1 MPSAQHSLTV
11 RLSPT
16 TTDAALAA
24 SLTAASGL
32 WWPGGRHPRLWTES
46 VPAPASSGAA
56 DRRRAAEAR
65 RPVASGHR
73 LRAVLLR
80 YADERRGSADPGP
93 DLVLTAAGSAL
104 DARSLRIIARVLR
117 GDLAAEAVT
126 PLAGP
131 LAPAPHLDEETRR
144 LASALA
150 LTVGRYEGAS
160 AVRVAVPVPARDRPP
175 YTLGALDGYA
185 VFAADL
191 SPGRTVA
198 ELLATEP
205 AAPAPGEEPPSLE
218 LAAGNGPAVLP
229 TGTGS
234 LPVPAHHVERIR
246 RQLLHSP
253 PTTPLSRLNPLG
265 RAESAEH
272 VSLGACPVRPAAPG
286 RIDDAF
292 AAQVAARPDAPALTA
307 GATTLSYAELDR
319 RAEVLADGLYAHGV
333 RPGDLVG
340 LCLPRSTDLVA
351 AMLAVLKAGAVH
363 VPLDPEHP
371 ADRRE
376 RTARDAGVRLTIG
389 DPALLVGHPPRA
401 AAPRGRPGSPAYV
414 VHTSGSTGR
423 PKGVVVPHANVTA
436 LVDAVREDFGLSPDD
451 TWTCFH
457 SAAFDFSVWE
467 IWGALLTGGRLVVV
481 DHWTSRSPEDFHA
494 LLVRERVSV
503 LSQTPSAFTQL
514 AAADRAAGTHPVP
527 RLVVLGGEPLDTRPL
542 MDWFDRHPEDRCRL
556 VNMYG
561 ITETTVHVT
570 AATVTRREALAGS
583 RSVGRP
589 LPGWSVRVLDPHGR
603 PVPPG
608 APGEIVVGGAG
619 VALGYLHRP
628 SLTAERFVPDP
639 LDPTGRRLYRSG
651 DLGRLLPDGTLE
663 HLGRIDDQVKVRG
676 FRIEPGEIRHVLLE
690 DPAVSAAAVTV
701 SGGGVGDAAAVRIDA
716 YVVRAPGAGEDAGAV
731 RKRAARLLPPHM
743 VPATVTVLPAL
754 PLTANGK
761 LDPGRLPAPGTR
773 TAGPVTAP
781 AAAPA
786 SAPASR
792 TTSASVPAS
801 ASGTASASPSPTTS
815 ASVAATASPSPP
827 ASHDASGVG
836 SPAAALAAIWRDV
849 LGVEAI
855 GPDDDFWDLGGNSL
869 YAIRIGT
876 LARERGLPG
885 IPLRQL
891 YLTPTL
897 GALCEALALRT

>member
-1 MPSAQHSLTV
+1 MPPAHHSLTV
-11 RLSPT
+11 RLPPAT
-16 TTDAALAA
+16 TGTVLAAALT
-24 SLTAASGL
+24 TAADL
-32 WWPGGRHPRLWTES
+32 WWPGDRSRPRLWTES
-46 VPAPASSGAA
+46 VPAPAASDTAA
-56 DRRRAAEAR
+56 GRRAAEAS

-80 YADERRGSADPGP
+80 YADERREGAAGGP
-93 DLVLTAAGSAL
+93 DLVLTAAGAAL
-104 DARSLRIIARVLR
+104 DARSLRLVARVLR
-117 GDLAAEAVT
+117 GDLAPGAVT

-131 LAPAPHLDEETRR
+131 LPLDLRLDEETRR

-150 LTVGRYEGAS
+150 LTVGRYEGA
-160 AVRVAVPVPARDRPP
+160 ATVRVAVPVPARDRPP
-175 YTLGALDGYA
+175 YALGTLDGYA

-198 ELLATEP
+198 DLLATEP
-205 AAPAPGEEPPSLE
+205 LVPAEDERPPAAE
-218 LAAGNGPAVLP
+218 LAAAEPVASDGPAVLP
-229 TGTGS
+229 TSPGT
-234 LPVPAHHVERIR
+234 LPVPAHQVEYV
-246 RQLLHSP
+246 RQQLMASP
-253 PTTPLSRLNPLG
+253 PNTPLSRLDPLSD
-265 RAESAEH
+265 AESARQLA
-272 VSLGACPVRPAAPG
+272 LGSRPKDPAPH
-286 RIDDAF
+286 RIDDVF
-292 AAQVAARPDAPALTA
+292 AAQVAVRPGAPALTA
-307 GATTLSYAELDR
+307 GSTTLSYAELDA
-319 RAEVLADGLYAHGV
+319 RAEMLADGLYAHGV

-351 AMLAVLKAGAVH
+351 AMLAVLKADAVH

-371 ADRRE
+371 TDRRK
-376 RTARDAGVRLTIG
+376 RTARDAGVRLTVE
-389 DPALLVGHPPRA
+389 DPATLTGHPPRP
-401 AAPRGRPGSPAYV
+401 AAPRGKPGSPAYV
-414 VHTSGSTGR
+414 IHTSGSTGR
-423 PKGVVVPHANVTA
+423 PKGVLVPHANVTA
-436 LVDAVREDFGLSPDD
+436 LVDAVREDFGLSPED

-481 DHWTSRSPEDFHA
+481 DHWTTRSPEDFHA

-503 LSQTPSAFTQL
+503 LSQTPSSFTQL
-514 AAADRAAGTHPVP
+514 AAADRAAPDPAGI

-542 MDWFDRHPEDRCRL
+542 LDWFDRHPEDRCRL

-589 LPGWSVRVLDPHGR
+589 LPGWSVRVLDAHGR
-603 PVPPG
+603 PVPTG

-619 VALGYLHRP
+619 VALGYLNRP
-628 SLTAERFVPDP
+628 ALTAERFVPDP
-639 LDPTGRRLYRSG
+639 LDPAGRRLYRSG

-676 FRIEPGEIRHVLLE
+676 FRIEPGEVRHVLLE

-701 SGGGVGDAAAVRIDA
+701 TGGDGDDAAAVRIDA
-716 YVVRAPGAGEDAGAV
+716 YVVPAPGPGEDPGAV
-731 RKRAARLLPPHM
+731 RERAARLLPAHM
-743 VPATVTVLPAL
+743 VPATVTVLSAL

-761 LDPGRLPAPGTR
+761 LDPARLPAPGTR
-773 TAGPVTAP
+773 RKPVAPAPPP
-781 AAAPA
+781 AAAPGE
-786 SAPASR
+786 
-792 TTSASVPAS
+792 V
-801 ASGTASASPSPTTS
+801 
-815 ASVAATASPSPP
+815 
-827 ASHDASGVG
+827 
-836 SPAAALAAIWRDV
+836 SPAAVLAAVWRDV
-849 LGVEAI
+849 LGVEAV

-897 GALCEALALRT
+897 GALSEALARKT

>member
-1 MPSAQHSLTV
+1 M
-11 RLSPT
+11 
-16 TTDAALAA
+16 
-24 SLTAASGL
+24 
-32 WWPGGRHPRLWTES
+32 
-46 VPAPASSGAA
+46 
-56 DRRRAAEAR
+56 RRAAEAR
-65 RPVASGHR
+65 RPVAPGHR

-80 YADERRGSADPGP
+80 YADERREEVAAGP

-104 DARSLRIIARVLR
+104 DARSLRLVARVLR
-117 GDLAAEAVT
+117 GDLAPDAVT

-131 LAPAPHLDEETRR
+131 LPLDLRLDEETRR

-150 LTVGRYEGAS
+150 LTVGRYEGAA
-160 AVRVAVPVPARDRPP
+160 AVRVAVPVTARDRTP
-175 YTLGALDGYA
+175 YALGALDGYA

-205 AAPAPGEEPPSLE
+205 VAPAEGEEPPLSE
-218 LAAGNGPAVLP
+218 LVAGDGIGPATLP
-229 TGTGS
+229 TAPGS
-234 LPVPAHHVERIR
+234 LPVPAHQVQRV
-246 RQLLHSP
+246 RQQLMTSP
-253 PTTPLSRLNPLG
+253 PDTPLSLLNPLSE
-265 RAESAEH
+265 AESAEQRAF
-272 VSLGACPVRPAAPG
+272 GAPLDAPASPL

-307 GATTLSYAELDR
+307 GSTTLSYAELDR

-351 AMLAVLKAGAVH
+351 AMLAVLKADAVH

-376 RTARDAGVRLTIG
+376 RTARDAGVRLTVE
-389 DPALLVGHPPRA
+389 DPAALIGHQARPA
-401 AAPRGRPGSPAYV
+401 ASRGEPGSAAYV
-414 VHTSGSTGR
+414 IHTSGSTGR
-423 PKGVVVPHANVTA
+423 PKGVLVPHANVTA

-481 DHWTSRSPEDFHA
+481 DHWTTRSPEDFHA

-514 AAADRAAGTHPVP
+514 AAADRVAEEAVGA
-527 RLVVLGGEPLDTRPL
+527 RLVVLGGEPLDARPL
-542 MDWFDRHPEDRCRL
+542 LDWFDRHPEGRCRL

-589 LPGWSVRVLDPHGR
+589 LPGWSVRVLDAHGS

-619 VALGYLHRP
+619 VALGYLNRTA
-628 SLTAERFVPDP
+628 LTAERFVPDP
-639 LDPTGRRLYRSG
+639 LDPAGRRLYRSG
-651 DLGRLLPDGTLE
+651 DLGRLLPDGSLE

-701 SGGGVGDAAAVRIDA
+701 SGSNGDDAAAVRIDA
-716 YVVRAPGAGEDAGAV
+716 YVVPAPGSDEDPGPV
-731 RKRAARLLPPHM
+731 RERAARLLPAHM
-743 VPATVTVLPAL
+743 VPSTVTVLSAL

-761 LDPGRLPAPGTR
+761 LDPARLPAPGTR
-773 TAGPVTAP
+773 RDPVTAP
-781 AAAPA
+781 ASPHAA
-786 SAPASR
+786 
-792 TTSASVPAS
+792 
-801 ASGTASASPSPTTS
+801 
-815 ASVAATASPSPP
+815 
-827 ASHDASGVG
+827 
-836 SPAAALAAIWRDV
+836 SPAAALAAVWCDV

-897 GALCEALALRT
+897 GALSEALALEA

>member
-1 MPSAQHSLTV
+1 MPPAHHALIV
-11 RLSPT
+11 RLPP
-16 TTDAALAA
+16 DAAAAALADA
-24 SLTAASGL
+24 LRTAAEL
-32 WWPGGRHPRLWTES
+32 WWPGERRPRLWTET
-46 VPAPASSGAA
+46 VPAPAGSGTAA
-56 DRRRAAEAR
+56 RRRAAEAR
-65 RPVASGHR
+65 RPVAPGHR

-80 YADERRGSADPGP
+80 YAGEHPA
-93 DLVLTAAGSAL
+93 DLVLTADGAAL
-104 DARSLRIIARVLR
+104 DARSLRLIARVLL
-117 GDLAAEAVT
+117 GGLAPDAVT
-126 PLAGP
+126 PLDGP
-131 LAPAPHLDEETRR
+131 LPLDLRVDGETRR

-150 LTVGRYEGAS
+150 VVVGRYEGAAS
-160 AVRVAVPVPARDRPP
+160 VRVAVPVPARNRPP
-175 YTLGALDGYA
+175 YALGALDGYA
-185 VFAADL
+185 VFTADL

-198 ELLATEP
+198 DLLATEP
-205 AAPAPGEEPPSLE
+205 AAPAQGDDPPALM
-218 LAAGNGPAVLP
+218 LVAGDTDGGGDGDEDGPAMLP
-229 TGTGS
+229 TDPDA
-234 LPVPAHHVERIR
+234 LPVPVRQVAYVC
-246 RQLLHSP
+246 RQLASSAPNTPLAALD
-253 PTTPLSRLNPLG
+253 PLSRE
-265 RAESAEH
+265 ESAEQLPSCTPH
-272 VSLGACPVRPAAPG
+272 KAAAAPL
-286 RIDDAF
+286 RIDESF

-307 GATTLSYAELDR
+307 GSATVSYAELDV
-319 RAEVLADGLYAHGV
+319 RAEELADGLYAHGV

-340 LCLPRSTDLVA
+340 LCLPRGADLVA
-351 AMLAVLKAGAVH
+351 AMLAALKADAVY

-376 RTARDAGVRLTIG
+376 RTARDAKLRLTVD
-389 DPALLVGHPPRA
+389 DPAVLTGHPRRPA
-401 AAPRGRPGSPAYV
+401 ASRGPATGPAYV
-414 VHTSGSTGR
+414 IHTSGSTGR
-423 PKGVVVPHANVTA
+423 PKGVLVPHANVTA
-436 LVDAVREDFGLSPDD
+436 LVDAVRDDFALSPDD
-451 TWTCFH
+451 AWTCFH

-481 DHWTSRSPEDFHA
+481 DHWTSRQPEDFHA

-514 AAADRAAGTHPVP
+514 AAADRTGGGLPAL
-527 RLVVLGGEPLDTRPL
+527 RLVVLGGEPLDARPL
-542 MDWFDRHPEDRCRL
+542 LGWFDRHPEDRCRL

-608 APGEIVVGGAG
+608 APGEIHVGGAG

-628 SLTAERFVPDP
+628 APTAERFVPDVV
-639 LDPTGRRLYRSG
+639 DPAGRLYRSG

-701 SGGGVGDAAAVRIDA
+701 TGGAGGDAAAVRIDA
-716 YVVRAPGAGEDAGAV
+716 YVVPAPGAGEDPGSV
-731 RKRAARLLPPHM
+731 RDRAARLLPPHM

-761 LDPGRLPAPGTR
+761 LDPARLPAPGAR
-773 TAGPVTAP
+773 RSSAP
-781 AAAPA
+781 AAPAAPA
-786 SAPASR
+786 AETPEAPA
-792 TTSASVPAS
+792 AEAPGA
-801 ASGTASASPSPTTS
+801 
-815 ASVAATASPSPP
+815 
-827 ASHDASGVG
+827 
-836 SPAAALAAIWRDV
+836 PAAVLAGIWRDV
-849 LGVEAI
+849 FGVEEI

-885 IPLRQL
+885 VALRQL

-897 GALCEALALRT
+897 GALSEALARGV

>member
-1 MPSAQHSLTV
+1 MPPAQHSLTV
-11 RLSPT
+11 RLSSD
-16 TTDAALAA
+16 TTDIALAA
-24 SLTAASGL
+24 AFTAAVEL
-32 WWPGGRHPRLWTES
+32 WWPGDRRRPRLWTES
-46 VPAPASSGAA
+46 VPAPAASDTAA
-56 DRRRAAEAR
+56 RRRAAEAS

-80 YADERRGSADPGP
+80 YADERREGAAAGP
-93 DLVLTAAGSAL
+93 DLVLTADRSAL
-104 DARSLRIIARVLR
+104 DARSLRIVAQVLR
-117 GDLAAEAVT
+117 GDLAPEAVT

-131 LAPAPHLDEETRR
+131 LPLDLRLDEETRR

-150 LTVGRYEGAS
+150 LTAGRYEGAS

-175 YTLGALDGYA
+175 YALGALDGYA

-198 ELLATEP
+198 ELLATGP
-205 AAPAPGEEPPSLE
+205 VAPADGEEEPPSLE
-218 LAAGNGPAVLP
+218 LMASDGPAVLP
-229 TGTGS
+229 TGRDS
-234 LPVPAHHVERIR
+234 LPVSAHQVGRIR
-246 RQLLHSP
+246 QQLLTSAP
-253 PTTPLSRLNPLG
+253 NTPLFLLNPLSE
-265 RAESAEH
+265 AESA
-272 VSLGACPVRPAAPG
+272 VQLTLGASPG
-286 RIDDAF
+286 DAEALRIDEAF

-307 GATTLSYAELDR
+307 GSTTLSYAELNA
-319 RAEVLADGLYAHGV
+319 RAEALADGLYAHGV

-351 AMLAVLKAGAVH
+351 AMLAVLKADAVH

-376 RTARDAGVRLTIG
+376 RAARDAGVRLTVE
-389 DPALLVGHPPRA
+389 DPATLIGHPPRP
-401 AAPRGRPGSPAYV
+401 AAPGGEPGSPAYV
-414 VHTSGSTGR
+414 IHTSGSTGR
-423 PKGVVVPHANVTA
+423 PKGVVVPHGNVTA
-436 LVDAVREDFGLSPDD
+436 LVAAVREDFGLCPDD

-481 DHWTSRSPEDFHA
+481 DHWTTRSPEDFHA

-514 AAADRAAGTHPVP
+514 AAADRAAQEAVAA
-527 RLVVLGGEPLDTRPL
+527 RLVVLGGEPLDARPL
-542 MDWFDRHPEDRCRL
+542 LDWFDRHPEDRCRL

-570 AATVTRREALAGS
+570 AATLTRREALAGS

-589 LPGWSVRVLDPHGR
+589 LPGWSVRVLDAHGR

-619 VALGYLHRP
+619 VALGYLNRP
-628 SLTAERFVPDP
+628 ALTAGRFVPDP
-639 LDPTGRRLYRSG
+639 LDPAGRRLYRSG

-701 SGGGVGDAAAVRIDA
+701 TGGDAGDAAAVRIDA
-716 YVVRAPGAGEDAGAV
+716 YVVPAPGAGDDPGPV
-731 RKRAARLLPPHM
+731 RERAARLLPPHM

-761 LDPGRLPAPGTR
+761 LDPARLPAPGTSR
-773 TAGPVTAP
+773 DPVTAP
-781 AAAPA
+781 APAA
-786 SAPASR
+786 
-792 TTSASVPAS
+792 
-801 ASGTASASPSPTTS
+801 
-815 ASVAATASPSPP
+815 AAHEA
-827 ASHDASGVG
+827 G
-836 SPAAALAAIWRDV
+836 PAAALAAIWCDV

-885 IPLRQL
+885 VPLRQL

-897 GALCEALALRT
+897 GALSEALAGKKT

>member
-1 MPSAQHSLTV
+1 MPPAHHALIV
-11 RLSPT
+11 RLPPDAA
-16 TTDAALAA
+16 DAALAGA
-24 SLTAASGL
+24 LTTAAEL
-32 WWPGGRHPRLWTES
+32 WWPGERRPRLWTET
-46 VPAPASSGAA
+46 VPAPAGSGTAA
-56 DRRRAAEAR
+56 RRRAAEAR
-65 RPVASGHR
+65 RPVAPGHR

-80 YADERRGSADPGP
+80 YAGEHLA
-93 DLVLTAAGSAL
+93 DLVLTAGGAAL
-104 DARSLRIIARVLR
+104 DARSLRLVARVLR
-117 GDLAAEAVT
+117 GDLAPDAVT
-126 PLAGP
+126 PLDGP
-131 LAPAPHLDEETRR
+131 LPPDPRMDGETRR

-150 LTVGRYEGAS
+150 VTVGRYEGAAS
-160 AVRVAVPVPARDRPP
+160 VRVAVPVPARDRPP
-175 YTLGALDGYA
+175 YALGALDGYA
-185 VFAADL
+185 VFTADL

-198 ELLATEP
+198 DLLATEP
-205 AAPAPGEEPPSLE
+205 AAPAEGDDPPVLT
-218 LAAGNGPAVLP
+218 LVAGDAGGDGDGPAMLLP
-229 TGTGS
+229 TGPDA
-234 LPVPAHHVERIR
+234 LPVPAHQVRFVQE
-246 RQLLHSP
+246 QLAGSAP
-253 PTTPLSRLNPLG
+253 NTPLSQLDPLS
-265 RAESAEH
+265 REESAEQL
-272 VSLGACPVRPAAPG
+272 VFRTPRKAAAPL
-286 RIDDAF
+286 RIDEVF

-307 GATTLSYAELDR
+307 GSATLSYAELDD
-319 RAEVLADGLYAHGV
+319 RAEELADGLYARGV

-340 LCLPRSTDLVA
+340 LCLPRGADLVA
-351 AMLAVLKAGAVH
+351 AMLAALKADAVY

-376 RTARDAGVRLTIG
+376 RTARDAKVRLTVD
-389 DPALLVGHPPRA
+389 DPAALTGHPRRPA
-401 AAPRGRPGSPAYV
+401 ASRGPATGPAYV
-414 VHTSGSTGR
+414 IHTSGSTGR
-423 PKGVVVPHANVTA
+423 PKGVLVPHTNVTA
-436 LVDAVREDFGLSPDD
+436 LVDAVRDDFALSPDD
-451 TWTCFH
+451 AWTCFH

-481 DHWTSRSPEDFHA
+481 DHWTSRQPEDFHA

-514 AAADRAAGTHPVP
+514 AAADRTGGRLPAL
-527 RLVVLGGEPLDTRPL
+527 RLVVLGGEPLDARPL
-542 MDWFDRHPEDRCRL
+542 LGWFDRHPEDRCRL

-608 APGEIVVGGAG
+608 APGEIHVGGAG

-628 SLTAERFVPDP
+628 APTAERFVPDVV
-639 LDPTGRRLYRSG
+639 DPAGRLYRSG

-701 SGGGVGDAAAVRIDA
+701 TGGAGGDAAAVRIDA
-716 YVVRAPGAGEDAGAV
+716 YVVPAPGAGEDPGSV
-731 RKRAARLLPPHM
+731 RDRAARLLPPHM

-761 LDPGRLPAPGTR
+761 LDPARLPAPGTR
-773 TAGPVTAP
+773 RTPAPAVPAAP
-781 AAAPA
+781 AAPAADAPEAPA
-786 SAPASR
+786 A
-792 TTSASVPAS
+792 V
-801 ASGTASASPSPTTS
+801 
-815 ASVAATASPSPP
+815 
-827 ASHDASGVG
+827 
-836 SPAAALAAIWRDV
+836 LAGIWRDV
-849 LGVEAI
+849 FGVEEI

-885 IPLRQL
+885 VALRQL

-897 GALCEALALRT
+897 GALSEALARGV

>member
-1 MPSAQHSLTV
+1 MPPAHHALIV
-11 RLSPT
+11 RLPP
-16 TTDAALAA
+16 DAADAELAGA
-24 SLTAASGL
+24 LTTAAEL
-32 WWPGGRHPRLWTES
+32 WWPGERRPRLWTET
-46 VPAPASSGAA
+46 VPAPAGSGTAA
-56 DRRRAAEAR
+56 RRRASEAR
-65 RPVASGHR
+65 RPVAPGHR

-80 YADERRGSADPGP
+80 YTGEHLA
-93 DLVLTAAGSAL
+93 DLVLTAGGAAL
-104 DARSLRIIARVLR
+104 DARSLRLVARVLR
-117 GDLAAEAVT
+117 GDLAPDAVT
-126 PLAGP
+126 PLDGP
-131 LAPAPHLDEETRR
+131 LPPDPRMDGETRR

-150 LTVGRYEGAS
+150 VTVGRYEGAAS
-160 AVRVAVPVPARDRPP
+160 VRVAVPVPARDRPP
-175 YTLGALDGYA
+175 YALGALDGYA
-185 VFAADL
+185 VFTADL

-198 ELLATEP
+198 DLLATEP
-205 AAPAPGEEPPSLE
+205 AAPAEGDDPPVLT
-218 LAAGNGPAVLP
+218 LVAGNADGDGPAMLP
-229 TGTGS
+229 SGPDE
-234 LPVPAHHVERIR
+234 LPVPAHQVRFVQD
-246 RQLLHSP
+246 QLAGSAP
-253 PTTPLSRLNPLG
+253 NTPLSQLDPLS
-265 RAESAEH
+265 REESAEQLAFRTPH
-272 VSLGACPVRPAAPG
+272 KAATPL
-286 RIDDAF
+286 RIDEVF
-292 AAQVAARPDAPALTA
+292 AAQVAARPDARALTA
-307 GATTLSYAELDR
+307 GPATLSYAELDD
-319 RAEVLADGLYAHGV
+319 RAEELADGLYAHGV

-340 LCLPRSTDLVA
+340 LCLSRGADLVA
-351 AMLAVLKAGAVH
+351 AMLAALKADAVY

-376 RTARDAGVRLTIG
+376 RTARDAKVRLTVD
-389 DPALLVGHPPRA
+389 DPAALTGHPRRPA
-401 AAPRGRPGSPAYV
+401 ASRGPATGPAYV
-414 VHTSGSTGR
+414 IHTSGSTGR
-423 PKGVVVPHANVTA
+423 PKGVLVPHANVTA
-436 LVDAVREDFGLSPDD
+436 LVDAVRDDFALSPDD
-451 TWTCFH
+451 AWTCFH

-481 DHWTSRSPEDFHA
+481 DHRTSRQPEDFHA

-514 AAADRAAGTHPVP
+514 AAADRTGGGLPAL
-527 RLVVLGGEPLDTRPL
+527 RLVVLGGEPLDARPL
-542 MDWFDRHPEDRCRL
+542 LGWFDRHPEDRCRL

-608 APGEIVVGGAG
+608 APGEIHVGGAG

-628 SLTAERFVPDP
+628 APTAERFVPDVV
-639 LDPTGRRLYRSG
+639 DPAGRLYRSG

-701 SGGGVGDAAAVRIDA
+701 TGGAGGDAAAVRIDA
-716 YVVRAPGAGEDAGAV
+716 YVVPAPGAGDDPGSV
-731 RKRAARLLPPHM
+731 RDRAARLLPPHM

-761 LDPGRLPAPGTR
+761 LDPARLPAPETR
-773 TAGPVTAP
+773 RTPAPAVPAAP
-781 AAAPA
+781 AASAAPA
-786 SAPASR
+786 APA
-792 TTSASVPAS
+792 AEAPEA
-801 ASGTASASPSPTTS
+801 
-815 ASVAATASPSPP
+815 
-827 ASHDASGVG
+827 
-836 SPAAALAAIWRDV
+836 PAAVLAGVWRDV
-849 LGVEAI
+849 FGVEEI

-885 IPLRQL
+885 VALRQL

-897 GALCEALALRT
+897 GALSEALARGA

>member
-1 MPSAQHSLTV
+1 MPPAHHTLTV
-11 RLSPT
+11 RLPPDT
-16 TTDAALAA
+16 ADTALAA
-24 SLTAASGL
+24 ALTAAAEL
-32 WWPGGRHPRLWTES
+32 WWPGGRRPRLWTET
-46 VPAPASSGAA
+46 VPAPAKSGAA
-56 DRRRAAEAR
+56 ARRRAAEAR

-80 YADERRGSADPGP
+80 YADGAGADPGPGP
-93 DLVLTAAGSAL
+93 DLVLTADGSAL
-104 DARSLRIIARVLR
+104 DARSLRLVARVLR
-117 GDLAAEAVT
+117 GDLAPDAVT
-126 PLAGP
+126 PLHESLPLDLSVAG
-131 LAPAPHLDEETRR
+131 ETRR

-150 LTVGRYEGAS
+150 VTVGRYEGAAS
-160 AVRVAVPVPARDRPP
+160 VRVAVPAPARDRPP
-175 YTLGALDGYA
+175 YALGALDGYA
-185 VFAADL
+185 VFTADL

-198 ELLATEP
+198 DLLATEP
-205 AAPAPGEEPPSLE
+205 VVPAEGDEPPALCLVADE
-218 LAAGNGPAVLP
+218 EGGPATLP
-229 TGTGS
+229 AGPDG
-234 LPVPAHHVERIR
+234 LPVPRGHVERVHTA
-246 RQLLHSP
+246 LAACP
-253 PTTPLSRLNPLG
+253 PDTPLSALNPLSE
-265 RAESAEH
+265 AECARQLT
-272 VSLGACPVRPAAPG
+272 LGAPQKAPG
-286 RIDDAF
+286 PGPLRRVDEAF
-292 AAQVAARPDAPALTA
+292 AAQAAARPRSPALTM
-307 GATTLSYAELDR
+307 GSITLSYAELDG
-319 RAEVLADGLYAHGV
+319 RAEALADGLYAHGV

-340 LCLPRSTDLVA
+340 LCLPRGADLVA
-351 AMLAVLKAGAVH
+351 AMLAALKADAVY

-376 RTARDAGVRLTIG
+376 RTARDAGVRLTVR
-389 DPALLVGHPPRA
+389 DPAVLTGHPPRPA
-401 AAPRGRPGSPAYV
+401 TPRGPATGPAYV
-414 VHTSGSTGR
+414 IHTSGSTGR
-423 PKGVVVPHANVTA
+423 PKGVLVPHTGVTA
-436 LVDAVREDFGLSPDD
+436 LVGSVHDDFGLSPDD

-494 LLVRERVSV
+494 LLARERVSV

-514 AAADRAAGTHPVP
+514 VAADRTGGALPAL
-527 RLVVLGGEPLDTRPL
+527 RLVVLGGEPLDARPL
-542 MDWFDRHPEDRCRL
+542 LGWFDRHPEDRCRL

-608 APGEIVVGGAG
+608 APGEIHVGGAG

-628 SLTAERFVPDP
+628 ALTAERFVPDV
-639 LDPTGRRLYRSG
+639 LDPAGRLYRSG

-701 SGGGVGDAAAVRIDA
+701 TGGEGGDAAAVRIDA
-716 YVVRAPGAGEDAGAV
+716 YVVPAPGAGEEAGPV
-731 RKRAARLLPPHM
+731 RERAARLLPPHM

-754 PLTANGK
+754 PLTVNGK
-761 LDPGRLPAPGTR
+761 LDAARLPTPGARRAP
-773 TAGPVTAP
+773 APAP
-781 AAAPA
+781 AAPG
-786 SAPASR
+786 
-792 TTSASVPAS
+792 VPEA
-801 ASGTASASPSPTTS
+801 
-815 ASVAATASPSPP
+815 
-827 ASHDASGVG
+827 
-836 SPAAALAAIWRDV
+836 PAAALASIWQEV
-849 LGVEAI
+849 LGVASV

-885 IPLRQL
+885 ISLRQL

-897 GALCEALALRT
+897 GALSEALARQT

>member
-1 MPSAQHSLTV
+1 MPPAQHSLTV
-11 RLSPT
+11 RLPSD

-24 SLTAASGL
+24 ALTAAAGL
-32 WWPGGRHPRLWTES
+32 WWPGDHRRPRLWTES
-46 VPAPASSGAA
+46 VPAPAVSGTATG
-56 DRRRAAEAR
+56 RRAAEAR
-65 RPVASGHR
+65 RPVAPGHR

-80 YADERRGSADPGP
+80 YADERREEGDAGP

-104 DARSLRIIARVLR
+104 DARSLRLVARVLR
-117 GDLAAEAVT
+117 GDLAPDAVT

-131 LAPAPHLDEETRR
+131 LPLDLRLDEETRR

-150 LTVGRYEGAS
+150 LTVGRYEGAA

-175 YTLGALDGYA
+175 YALGALDGYA

-198 ELLATEP
+198 DLSATEP
-205 AAPAPGEEPPSLE
+205 VAPAEGEEPPLSALV
-218 LAAGNGPAVLP
+218 AGDGIGPATLP
-229 TGTGS
+229 AAPDS
-234 LPVPAHHVERIR
+234 LPVPAHQVQRVR
-246 RQLLHSP
+246 QQLLTCP
-253 PTTPLSRLNPLG
+253 PDTPLSLLNPLSE
-265 RAESAEH
+265 AESAEQRAF
-272 VSLGACPVRPAAPG
+272 GAPLVAPASPL

-292 AAQVAARPDAPALTA
+292 AAQVSARPDAPALTA
-307 GATTLSYAELDR
+307 GCTTLSYAELDR

-351 AMLAVLKAGAVH
+351 AMLAVLKADAVH

-371 ADRRE
+371 TDRRE
-376 RTARDAGVRLTIG
+376 RTARDAGVRLTVE
-389 DPALLVGHPPRA
+389 DPAALTGHPARPA
-401 AAPRGRPGSPAYV
+401 ASRGEPGSPAYV
-414 VHTSGSTGR
+414 IHTSGSTGR
-423 PKGVVVPHANVTA
+423 PKGVLVPHANVTA

-481 DHWTSRSPEDFHA
+481 DHWTTRSPEDFHA

-514 AAADRAAGTHPVP
+514 AAADRVAPEAVGA
-527 RLVVLGGEPLDTRPL
+527 RLVVLGGEPLDARPL
-542 MDWFDRHPEDRCRL
+542 LDWFDRHPEDRCRL

-589 LPGWSVRVLDPHGR
+589 LPGWSVRVLDAHGS

-619 VALGYLHRP
+619 VALGYLNRP
-628 SLTAERFVPDP
+628 ALTAERFVPDP
-639 LDPTGRRLYRSG
+639 LDPAGRRLYRSG

-690 DPAVSAAAVTV
+690 DAAVSAAAVTV
-701 SGGGVGDAAAVRIDA
+701 SGGDGDDAAAVRIDA
-716 YVVRAPGAGEDAGAV
+716 YVVPAPWSDEGPGPV
-731 RKRAARLLPPHM
+731 RERAARLLPAHM
-743 VPATVTVLPAL
+743 VPATVTVLSVL

-761 LDPGRLPAPGTR
+761 LDPARLPAPGTR
-773 TAGPVTAP
+773 RDPVTAP
-781 AAAPA
+781 ASPHAA
-786 SAPASR
+786 
-792 TTSASVPAS
+792 
-801 ASGTASASPSPTTS
+801 
-815 ASVAATASPSPP
+815 
-827 ASHDASGVG
+827 
-836 SPAAALAAIWRDV
+836 SPAAALAAVWCDV

-897 GALCEALALRT
+897 GALSEALALEA

>member
-1 MPSAQHSLTV
+1 MPPAQHSLTV
-11 RLSPT
+11 RLSPA
-16 TTDAALAA
+16 TTDTALAA
-24 SLTAASGL
+24 ALTAAAEL
-32 WWPGGRHPRLWTES
+32 WWPGDRRHPRLWTES
-46 VPAPASSGAA
+46 VPAPAASDTAA
-56 DRRRAAEAR
+56 RRRAAEAS

-80 YADERRGSADPGP
+80 YADERREGAAAGP
-93 DLVLTAAGSAL
+93 DLVLTADGSAL
-104 DARSLRIIARVLR
+104 DARSLRIVARVLR
-117 GDLAAEAVT
+117 GDLAPQAVT

-131 LAPAPHLDEETRR
+131 LPLDLRLDEETRR

-175 YTLGALDGYA
+175 YALGALDGYA

-198 ELLATEP
+198 ELPATEP
-205 AAPAPGEEPPSLE
+205 VAPTDGEELPPLE
-218 LAAGNGPAVLP
+218 LVAGDGPAVLP
-229 TGTGS
+229 TGPGP
-234 LPVPAHHVERIR
+234 LPVPAHQVEAIR
-246 RQLLHSP
+246 QQLLTATP
-253 PTTPLSRLNPLG
+253 NAPLSLLNPLSE
-265 RAESAEH
+265 AESAEQLT
-272 VSLGACPVRPAAPG
+272 LGASPKAPEAH
-286 RIDDAF
+286 RIDEAF
-292 AAQVAARPDAPALTA
+292 AAQVAARPEAPALTA
-307 GATTLSYAELDR
+307 GSTTLSYAELDA
-319 RAEVLADGLYAHGV
+319 RAEALADGLYAHGV

-351 AMLAVLKAGAVH
+351 AMLAVLKADAVH

-371 ADRRE
+371 ANRRE
-376 RTARDAGVRLTIG
+376 RTARDAGVRLIVE
-389 DPALLVGHPPRA
+389 DPAPLIGHPPRP
-401 AAPRGRPGSPAYV
+401 AAPGGEPGSPAYV
-414 VHTSGSTGR
+414 IHTSGSTGR
-423 PKGVVVPHANVTA
+423 PKGVVVPHGNVTA

-481 DHWTSRSPEDFHA
+481 DHWTTRSPEDFHA
-494 LLVRERVSV
+494 LLVREGVSV

-514 AAADRAAGTHPVP
+514 AAADRAAKETVDA
-527 RLVVLGGEPLDTRPL
+527 RLVVLGGEPLDARPL
-542 MDWFDRHPEDRCRL
+542 LDWFDRYPEDRCRL

-589 LPGWSVRVLDPHGR
+589 LPGWSVRVLDAHGR

-619 VALGYLHRP
+619 VALGYLNRP
-628 SLTAERFVPDP
+628 ALTAERFVPDP
-639 LDPTGRRLYRSG
+639 RDPAGRRLYRSG

-690 DPAVSAAAVTV
+690 DPSVSAAAVTV
-701 SGGGVGDAAAVRIDA
+701 TGGDAGDAAAVRIDA
-716 YVVRAPGAGEDAGAV
+716 YVVPAPGSGEGPGPV
-731 RKRAARLLPPHM
+731 RERAARLLPPHM

-761 LDPGRLPAPGTR
+761 LDPARLPAPGTR
-773 TAGPVTAP
+773 LDPVTAP
-781 AAAPA
+781 APAAAPHE
-786 SAPASR
+786 
-792 TTSASVPAS
+792 
-801 ASGTASASPSPTTS
+801 
-815 ASVAATASPSPP
+815 
-827 ASHDASGVG
+827 ASHEAG
-836 SPAAALAAIWRDV
+836 PAAALAAIWCDV

-885 IPLRQL
+885 VPLRQL

-897 GALCEALALRT
+897 GALSEALARKKT

>member
-1 MPSAQHSLTV
+1 MPPAHHALIV
-11 RLSPT
+11 RLPPDAA
-16 TTDAALAA
+16 DAALAGA
-24 SLTAASGL
+24 LTTAAEL
-32 WWPGGRHPRLWTES
+32 WWPGERRPRLWTET
-46 VPAPASSGAA
+46 VPAPAGSGTAA
-56 DRRRAAEAR
+56 RRRAAEAR
-65 RPVASGHR
+65 RPVAPGHR

-80 YADERRGSADPGP
+80 YAGEHPA
-93 DLVLTAAGSAL
+93 DLVLTAAGAAL
-104 DARSLRIIARVLR
+104 DARSLRLVARVLR
-117 GDLAAEAVT
+117 GDLAPDAVT
-126 PLAGP
+126 PLDVP
-131 LAPAPHLDEETRR
+131 LPLDLRMGGETRR

-150 LTVGRYEGAS
+150 VAVGRYEGAAS
-160 AVRVAVPVPARDRPP
+160 VRVAVPVPARDRPP
-175 YTLGALDGYA
+175 YALGALDGYA

-198 ELLATEP
+198 DLLATEP
-205 AAPAPGEEPPSLE
+205 AAPAEGDDPPVLM
-218 LAAGNGPAVLP
+218 LVAGDADGDGPAILP
-229 TGTGS
+229 TGPDAP
-234 LPVPAHHVERIR
+234 PVPNHQVRFLQA
-246 RQLLHSP
+246 QLASSAP
-253 PTTPLSRLNPLG
+253 NTPLSELDPLS
-265 RAESAEH
+265 REESAEQLALRTPH
-272 VSLGACPVRPAAPG
+272 KAATAPL
-286 RIDDAF
+286 RIDEVF
-292 AAQVAARPDAPALTA
+292 AAQVASRPDAPALTA
-307 GATTLSYAELDR
+307 GSATLSYAELDD
-319 RAEVLADGLYAHGV
+319 RAEELADGLYAHGV

-340 LCLPRSTDLVA
+340 LCLPRGADLVA
-351 AMLAVLKAGAVH
+351 AMLAVLKADAVY

-376 RTARDAGVRLTIG
+376 RTARDAKVRMTVD
-389 DPALLVGHPPRA
+389 DPAVLTGHPRRPA
-401 AAPRGRPGSPAYV
+401 ASRGPATGPAYV
-414 VHTSGSTGR
+414 IHTSGSTGR
-423 PKGVVVPHANVTA
+423 PKGVLVPHANVTA
-436 LVDAVREDFGLSPDD
+436 LVDAVRDDFALSPDD
-451 TWTCFH
+451 AWTCFH

-481 DHWTSRSPEDFHA
+481 DHWTSRQPEDFHA

-514 AAADRAAGTHPVP
+514 AAADRTGGGLPAL
-527 RLVVLGGEPLDTRPL
+527 RLVVLGGEPLDARPL
-542 MDWFDRHPEDRCRL
+542 LGWFDRHPEDRCRL

-608 APGEIVVGGAG
+608 APGEIHVGGAG

-628 SLTAERFVPDP
+628 APTAERFVPDVV
-639 LDPTGRRLYRSG
+639 DPAGRLYRSG

-701 SGGGVGDAAAVRIDA
+701 TGGAGGDAAAVRIDA
-716 YVVRAPGAGEDAGAV
+716 YVVPAPGAGEDPGPV
-731 RKRAARLLPPHM
+731 RDRAARLLPSHM

-761 LDPGRLPAPGTR
+761 LDPARLPAPGAR
-773 TAGPVTAP
+773 RPPAP
-781 AAAPA
+781 AAPAAPA
-786 SAPASR
+786 AEAPEAPA
-792 TTSASVPAS
+792 TV
-801 ASGTASASPSPTTS
+801 
-815 ASVAATASPSPP
+815 
-827 ASHDASGVG
+827 
-836 SPAAALAAIWRDV
+836 LAGIWRDV
-849 LGVEAI
+849 FGVEEI

-885 IPLRQL
+885 VPLRQL

-897 GALCEALALRT
+897 GALSEALTRGV

>member
-1 MPSAQHSLTV
+1 MPPAQHSLTV
-11 RLSPT
+11 RLPSA

-24 SLTAASGL
+24 ALTAAAGL
-32 WWPGGRHPRLWTES
+32 WWPGDHRRPRLWTES
-46 VPAPASSGAA
+46 VPAPAVSDTAA
-56 DRRRAAEAR
+56 GRRAAEAR
-65 RPVASGHR
+65 RPVAPGHR

-80 YADERRGSADPGP
+80 YADERREGAAEGP

-104 DARSLRIIARVLR
+104 DARSLRLVARVLR
-117 GDLAAEAVT
+117 GDLAPDAVT

-131 LAPAPHLDEETRR
+131 LPLDLRLDEETRR

-150 LTVGRYEGAS
+150 LTVGRYEGAA

-175 YTLGALDGYA
+175 YALGALDGYA

-198 ELLATEP
+198 DLLATEP
-205 AAPAPGEEPPSLE
+205 VAPAEGEEPPAPE
-218 LAAGNGPAVLP
+218 LVASDGIGPATLP
-229 TGTGS
+229 TAPGS
-234 LPVPAHHVERIR
+234 LPVPAHQVDHVRQ
-246 RQLLHSP
+246 QLLTSP
-253 PTTPLSRLNPLG
+253 PDTPLSRVNPLSQ
-265 RAESAEH
+265 AESAEQLALG
-272 VSLGACPVRPAAPG
+272 VGPSLPASPL

-307 GATTLSYAELDR
+307 GSTTLSYAELDR

-351 AMLAVLKAGAVH
+351 AVLAVLKADAVH

-376 RTARDAGVRLTIG
+376 RTARDAGVRLTVE
-389 DPALLVGHPPRA
+389 DPAALTGHPPRP
-401 AAPRGRPGSPAYV
+401 AAPRGEPGSPAYV
-414 VHTSGSTGR
+414 IHTSGSTGR

-451 TWTCFH
+451 AWTCFH

-481 DHWTSRSPEDFHA
+481 DHWTTRSPEDFHA

-514 AAADRAAGTHPVP
+514 AGADRVAQDAVDV
-527 RLVVLGGEPLDTRPL
+527 RLVVLGGEPLDARPL
-542 MDWFDRHPEDRCRL
+542 LDWFDRHPEDRCRL

-589 LPGWSVRVLDPHGR
+589 LPGWSVRVLDAHGS

-619 VALGYLHRP
+619 VALGYLNRP
-628 SLTAERFVPDP
+628 ALTAERFVPDP
-639 LDPTGRRLYRSG
+639 LDPAGRRLYRSG

-701 SGGGVGDAAAVRIDA
+701 SGGDGDDAAAVRIDA
-716 YVVRAPGAGEDAGAV
+716 YVVPAPGADEDPGPV
-731 RKRAARLLPPHM
+731 RERAARLLPAHM

-761 LDPGRLPAPGTR
+761 LDPARLPAPGTR
-773 TAGPVTAP
+773 RDP

-786 SAPASR
+786 PAAAAHEAPREA
-792 TTSASVPAS
+792 
-801 ASGTASASPSPTTS
+801 
-815 ASVAATASPSPP
+815 
-827 ASHDASGVG
+827 
-836 SPAAALAAIWRDV
+836 SPAAALAAVWRDV

-897 GALCEALALRT
+897 GALSEALALEP

>member
-1 MPSAQHSLTV
+1 MPPAQHSLTV
-11 RLSPT
+11 RLPSA

-24 SLTAASGL
+24 ALTAAAGL
-32 WWPGGRHPRLWTES
+32 WWPGDHRRPRLWTES
-46 VPAPASSGAA
+46 VPAPAVSDTAA
-56 DRRRAAEAR
+56 RRRAAEAR
-65 RPVASGHR
+65 RPVAPGHR

-80 YADERRGSADPGP
+80 YADDRREEVAAGP

-104 DARSLRIIARVLR
+104 DARSLRLVARVLR
-117 GDLAAEAVT
+117 GDLAPEAVT
-126 PLAGP
+126 PFAGP
-131 LAPAPHLDEETRR
+131 LPLDLRLDEETRR

-175 YTLGALDGYA
+175 YALGALDGYA

-198 ELLATEP
+198 DLPATEP
-205 AAPAPGEEPPSLE
+205 VAPVEGEEPPLLE
-218 LAAGNGPAVLP
+218 LVAGDGIGPATLP
-229 TGTGS
+229 AAPGS
-234 LPVPAHHVERIR
+234 LPVPAYQVQRVR
-246 RQLLHSP
+246 QQLLTSP
-253 PTTPLSRLNPLG
+253 PDTPLSRLNPLSE
-265 RAESAEH
+265 AESAEQRAF
-272 VSLGACPVRPAAPG
+272 GAPLDLPVPPL

-292 AAQVAARPDAPALTA
+292 AAQVAARPDAPALTT
-307 GATTLSYAELDR
+307 GSTTLSYAELDH

-351 AMLAVLKAGAVH
+351 AMLAVLKADAVH

-376 RTARDAGVRLTIG
+376 RTARDAGVRLTVE
-389 DPALLVGHPPRA
+389 DPAALTGHPPRP
-401 AAPRGRPGSPAYV
+401 AAPRGEAGSPAYV
-414 VHTSGSTGR
+414 IHTSGSTGR
-423 PKGVVVPHANVTA
+423 PKGVLVPHANVTA

-481 DHWTSRSPEDFHA
+481 DHWTTRSPEDFHA

-514 AAADRAAGTHPVP
+514 AAADRAAQEAVGA
-527 RLVVLGGEPLDTRPL
+527 RLVVLGGEPLDARPL
-542 MDWFDRHPEDRCRL
+542 LDWFDRHPEDRCRL

-589 LPGWSVRVLDPHGR
+589 LPGWSVRVLDAHGS

-619 VALGYLHRP
+619 VALGYLDRP
-628 SLTAERFVPDP
+628 ALTAERFVPDP
-639 LDPTGRRLYRSG
+639 LDPAGRRLYRSG

-701 SGGGVGDAAAVRIDA
+701 TGGDGDDAAAVRIDA
-716 YVVRAPGAGEDAGAV
+716 YVVPAPGSDEDPGPV
-731 RKRAARLLPPHM
+731 RERAARLLPAHM

-761 LDPGRLPAPGTR
+761 LDPARLPVPGAR
-773 TAGPVTAP
+773 RDPVTAP
-781 AAAPA
+781 ASPHAA
-786 SAPASR
+786 
-792 TTSASVPAS
+792 
-801 ASGTASASPSPTTS
+801 
-815 ASVAATASPSPP
+815 
-827 ASHDASGVG
+827 
-836 SPAAALAAIWRDV
+836 SPAAALAAVWCDV

-897 GALCEALALRT
+897 GALSEALALDA

>member
-1 MPSAQHSLTV
+1 MPPAQHSLTV
-11 RLSPT
+11 RLSPA
-16 TTDAALAA
+16 TTDTALAA
-24 SLTAASGL
+24 ALTAAAEL
-32 WWPGGRHPRLWTES
+32 WWPGDRRHPRLWTES
-46 VPAPASSGAA
+46 VPAPAASDTAA
-56 DRRRAAEAR
+56 RRRAAEAS

-80 YADERRGSADPGP
+80 YADGAREGAAAGP
-93 DLVLTAAGSAL
+93 DLVLTADGSAL
-104 DARSLRIIARVLR
+104 DARSLRVVARVLR
-117 GDLAAEAVT
+117 GDLAPQAVT
-126 PLAGP
+126 SLAGP
-131 LAPAPHLDEETRR
+131 LPLDLRLDEETRR
-144 LASALA
+144 LAAALA

-175 YTLGALDGYA
+175 YALGALDGYA

-205 AAPAPGEEPPSLE
+205 VAPADGEELPPLE
-218 LAAGNGPAVLP
+218 LVAGDGPAVLP
-229 TGTGS
+229 TGPGS
-234 LPVPAHHVERIR
+234 LPVPAHQVEGIR
-246 RQLLHSP
+246 LQLLA
-253 PTTPLSRLNPLG
+253 TTPNAPLALLNPLSE
-265 RAESAEH
+265 AESAEQLT
-272 VSLGACPVRPAAPG
+272 LGAGPKDPEAL
-286 RIDDAF
+286 RIDEAF

-307 GATTLSYAELDR
+307 GSTTLSYAELDA
-319 RAEVLADGLYAHGV
+319 RAEALADGLYAHGV

-351 AMLAVLKAGAVH
+351 AMLAVPKVDAVH

-376 RTARDAGVRLTIG
+376 RTARDAGVRLTVE
-389 DPALLVGHPPRA
+389 DPAILTGHPTRP
-401 AAPRGRPGSPAYV
+401 AAPCGEPGSPAYV
-414 VHTSGSTGR
+414 IHTSGSTGR
-423 PKGVVVPHANVTA
+423 PKGVVVPHGNVTA
-436 LVDAVREDFGLSPDD
+436 LVDAVREDFALSPDD

-481 DHWTSRSPEDFHA
+481 DHWTTRSPEDFHA

-514 AAADRAAGTHPVP
+514 AAADRVAQEAVAA
-527 RLVVLGGEPLDTRPL
+527 RLVVLGGEPLDARPL
-542 MDWFDRHPEDRCRL
+542 LDWFDRHPEDRCRL

-570 AATVTRREALAGS
+570 AATVTRRDALAGS

-589 LPGWSVRVLDPHGR
+589 LPGWSVRVLDAHGR

-619 VALGYLHRP
+619 VALGYLNRP
-628 SLTAERFVPDP
+628 ALTAERFVPDP
-639 LDPTGRRLYRSG
+639 RDPAGRRLYRSG

-701 SGGGVGDAAAVRIDA
+701 TGGDAGDAAAVRIDA
-716 YVVRAPGAGEDAGAV
+716 YVVPAPGAGEDPGPV
-731 RKRAARLLPPHM
+731 RERAARLLPPHM

-761 LDPGRLPAPGTR
+761 LDPARLPAPGTSGDSV
-773 TAGPVTAP
+773 TAPAP
-781 AAAPA
+781 AAAP
-786 SAPASR
+786 
-792 TTSASVPAS
+792 
-801 ASGTASASPSPTTS
+801 GE
-815 ASVAATASPSPP
+815 
-827 ASHDASGVG
+827 ASHEAG
-836 SPAAALAAIWRDV
+836 PAAALAAIWCDV

-885 IPLRQL
+885 VPLRQL

-897 GALCEALALRT
+897 GALSEALARKKT

>member
-1 MPSAQHSLTV
+1 MPPAQHSLTV
-11 RLSPT
+11 RLSPA
-16 TTDAALAA
+16 TTDTALAA
-24 SLTAASGL
+24 ALTATAEL
-32 WWPGGRHPRLWTES
+32 WWPGDRRHPRLWTES
-46 VPAPASSGAA
+46 VPAPAASDTAA
-56 DRRRAAEAR
+56 RRRAAEAS

-80 YADERRGSADPGP
+80 YADERREGATAGP
-93 DLVLTAAGSAL
+93 DLVLTADGSAL
-104 DARSLRIIARVLR
+104 DARSLRVVARVLR
-117 GDLAAEAVT
+117 GDLAPEAVT

-131 LAPAPHLDEETRR
+131 LPLDLRLDEETRR

-160 AVRVAVPVPARDRPP
+160 AVRVAVPVPARGRPP
-175 YTLGALDGYA
+175 YALGALDGYA

-205 AAPAPGEEPPSLE
+205 VAPADGEELPPLE
-218 LAAGNGPAVLP
+218 LVAGDGPAVLP
-229 TGTGS
+229 TGPGS
-234 LPVPAHHVERIR
+234 LPVPAHQVEGIR
-246 RQLLHSP
+246 EQLLT
-253 PTTPLSRLNPLG
+253 TTPNAPLALLNPLSE
-265 RAESAEH
+265 AESTERLT
-272 VSLGACPVRPAAPG
+272 LGSSPKAPEAP
-286 RIDDAF
+286 RIDEAF
-292 AAQVAARPDAPALTA
+292 AAQVAARPEAPALTA
-307 GATTLSYAELDR
+307 GSTTLSYAELDA
-319 RAEVLADGLYAHGV
+319 RAEALADGLYAHGV

-351 AMLAVLKAGAVH
+351 AMLAVLKADAVH

-376 RTARDAGVRLTIG
+376 RTARDAGVRLIVE
-389 DPALLVGHPPRA
+389 DPAPLIGHPPRP
-401 AAPRGRPGSPAYV
+401 AAPGGEPGSPAYV
-414 VHTSGSTGR
+414 IHTSGSTGR
-423 PKGVVVPHANVTA
+423 PKGVVVPHGNVTA
-436 LVDAVREDFGLSPDD
+436 LVGAVREDFGLSPDD

-481 DHWTSRSPEDFHA
+481 DHWTTRSPEDFHA
-494 LLVRERVSV
+494 LLVREGVSV

-514 AAADRAAGTHPVP
+514 AAADRAAKETVDA
-527 RLVVLGGEPLDTRPL
+527 RLVVLGGEPLDARPL
-542 MDWFDRHPEDRCRL
+542 LDWFDRHPEDRCRL

-589 LPGWSVRVLDPHGR
+589 LPGWSVRVLDAHGR

-619 VALGYLHRP
+619 VALGYLNRP
-628 SLTAERFVPDP
+628 ALTAERFVPDP
-639 LDPTGRRLYRSG
+639 LDPAGRRLYRSG

-663 HLGRIDDQVKVRG
+663 HLGRIDDQVQVRG

-690 DPAVSAAAVTV
+690 DPAVSSAAVTV
-701 SGGGVGDAAAVRIDA
+701 TGGDAGDAAAVRIDA
-716 YVVRAPGAGEDAGAV
+716 YVVPAPGAGEGPGPV
-731 RKRAARLLPPHM
+731 RERAARLLPPHM

-761 LDPGRLPAPGTR
+761 LDPARLPAPGTR
-773 TAGPVTAP
+773 RDPVTTAAP
-781 AAAPA
+781 AAAPHE
-786 SAPASR
+786 
-792 TTSASVPAS
+792 
-801 ASGTASASPSPTTS
+801 
-815 ASVAATASPSPP
+815 
-827 ASHDASGVG
+827 ASHEAG
-836 SPAAALAAIWRDV
+836 PAAALAAIWCDV

-885 IPLRQL
+885 VPLRQL

-897 GALCEALALRT
+897 GALSEALARKKT

>member
-1 MPSAQHSLTV
+1 MPPAQHSLTV
-11 RLSPT
+11 RLSSD
-16 TTDAALAA
+16 TTDTALAA
-24 SLTAASGL
+24 ALTAAAEL
-32 WWPGGRHPRLWTES
+32 WWPGDRRRPRLWTES
-46 VPAPASSGAA
+46 VPAPAASDTAA
-56 DRRRAAEAR
+56 RRRAAEAS

-73 LRAVLLR
+73 LRAVMLR
-80 YADERRGSADPGP
+80 YADERREGAAAGP
-93 DLVLTAAGSAL
+93 DLVLTADRSAL
-104 DARSLRIIARVLR
+104 DARSLRIVAQVLR
-117 GDLAAEAVT
+117 GDLAPEAVT

-131 LAPAPHLDEETRR
+131 LPLDLRLDEETRR

-175 YTLGALDGYA
+175 YALGALDGYA
-185 VFAADL
+185 VFTADL
-191 SPGRTVA
+191 SPCRTVA

-205 AAPAPGEEPPSLE
+205 VAPADGEEEPPSLE
-218 LAAGNGPAVLP
+218 LMASDGPAVLP
-229 TGTGS
+229 TGPDY
-234 LPVPAHHVERIR
+234 LPVPAHQVGRIR
-246 RQLLHSP
+246 QQLLTSAP
-253 PTTPLSRLNPLG
+253 NTPLSLLNPLSE
-265 RAESAEH
+265 AESA
-272 VSLGACPVRPAAPG
+272 VQLTLGASPGDAEAP
-286 RIDDAF
+286 RIDEAF

-307 GATTLSYAELDR
+307 GSTTLSYAELNA
-319 RAEVLADGLYAHGV
+319 RAEALADGLYAHGV

-351 AMLAVLKAGAVH
+351 AMLAVLKADAVH

-376 RTARDAGVRLTIG
+376 RAARDAGVLLTVE
-389 DPALLVGHPPRA
+389 DPATLIGHPPRP
-401 AAPRGRPGSPAYV
+401 AAPGGEPGSPAYV
-414 VHTSGSTGR
+414 IHTSGSTGR
-423 PKGVVVPHANVTA
+423 PKGVVVPHGNVTA
-436 LVDAVREDFGLSPDD
+436 LVAAVREDFGLCPDD

-481 DHWTSRSPEDFHA
+481 DHWTTRSPEDFHA

-514 AAADRAAGTHPVP
+514 AAADRAAQEAVAA
-527 RLVVLGGEPLDTRPL
+527 RLVVLGGEPLDARPL
-542 MDWFDRHPEDRCRL
+542 LDWFDRHPEDRCRL

-570 AATVTRREALAGS
+570 AATLTRREALAGS

-589 LPGWSVRVLDPHGR
+589 LPGWSVRVLDAHGR

-619 VALGYLHRP
+619 VALGYLNRP
-628 SLTAERFVPDP
+628 ALTAGRFVPDP
-639 LDPTGRRLYRSG
+639 LDPAGRRLYRSG

-701 SGGGVGDAAAVRIDA
+701 TGGDAGDAAAVRIDA
-716 YVVRAPGAGEDAGAV
+716 YVVPAPGAGDDPGPV
-731 RKRAARLLPPHM
+731 RERAARLLPPHM

-761 LDPGRLPAPGTR
+761 LDPARLPAPGTSR
-773 TAGPVTAP
+773 DPVTAP
-781 AAAPA
+781 APAA
-786 SAPASR
+786 
-792 TTSASVPAS
+792 
-801 ASGTASASPSPTTS
+801 
-815 ASVAATASPSPP
+815 AAHEA
-827 ASHDASGVG
+827 G
-836 SPAAALAAIWRDV
+836 PAAALAAIWCDV

-885 IPLRQL
+885 VPLRQL

-897 GALCEALALRT
+897 GALSEALAGKKT

>member
-1 MPSAQHSLTV
+1 MPPAQHSLTV
-11 RLSPT
+11 RLPSA

-24 SLTAASGL
+24 ALTAAAGL
-32 WWPGGRHPRLWTES
+32 WWPGDHRRPRLWTES
-46 VPAPASSGAA
+46 VPAPAVSDTAA
-56 DRRRAAEAR
+56 GRRAAEAR
-65 RPVASGHR
+65 RPVAPGHR

-80 YADERRGSADPGP
+80 YADERREGAAEGP

-104 DARSLRIIARVLR
+104 DARSLRLVARVLR
-117 GDLAAEAVT
+117 GDLAPDAVT

-131 LAPAPHLDEETRR
+131 LPLDLRLDEETRR

-150 LTVGRYEGAS
+150 LTVGRYEGAA

-175 YTLGALDGYA
+175 YALGALDGYA
-185 VFAADL
+185 VFAVDL

-198 ELLATEP
+198 DLLATEP
-205 AAPAPGEEPPSLE
+205 VAPAEGEEPPAPE
-218 LAAGNGPAVLP
+218 LVASDGIGPATLP
-229 TGTGS
+229 TAPGP
-234 LPVPAHHVERIR
+234 LPVPAHQVQGVRQ
-246 RQLLHSP
+246 QLLTSP
-253 PTTPLSRLNPLG
+253 PGTPLSRVNPLSQ
-265 RAESAEH
+265 AESAEQLALG
-272 VSLGACPVRPAAPG
+272 VGPSLPASPL

-307 GATTLSYAELDR
+307 GSTTLSYAELDR

-351 AMLAVLKAGAVH
+351 AVLAVLKADAVH

-376 RTARDAGVRLTIG
+376 RTARDAGVRLTVD
-389 DPALLVGHPPRA
+389 DPAALTGHPPRP
-401 AAPRGRPGSPAYV
+401 AAPRGEPGSPAYV
-414 VHTSGSTGR
+414 IHTSGSTGR

-451 TWTCFH
+451 VWTCFH

-481 DHWTSRSPEDFHA
+481 DHWTTRSPEDFHA

-514 AAADRAAGTHPVP
+514 AAADRVAQDAVDV
-527 RLVVLGGEPLDTRPL
+527 RLVVLGGEPLDARPL
-542 MDWFDRHPEDRCRL
+542 LDWFDRHPEDRCRL

-589 LPGWSVRVLDPHGR
+589 LPGWSVRVLDAHGS

-619 VALGYLHRP
+619 VALGYLNRP
-628 SLTAERFVPDP
+628 ALTAERFVPDP
-639 LDPTGRRLYRSG
+639 LDPGRRLYRSG

-701 SGGGVGDAAAVRIDA
+701 SGGDGDDAAAVRIDA
-716 YVVRAPGAGEDAGAV
+716 YVVPVPGADEDPGPV
-731 RKRAARLLPPHM
+731 RERAARLLPAHM

-761 LDPGRLPAPGTR
+761 LDPARLPAPGTR
-773 TAGPVTAP
+773 RDP

-786 SAPASR
+786 PAAAAHEAPREA
-792 TTSASVPAS
+792 
-801 ASGTASASPSPTTS
+801 
-815 ASVAATASPSPP
+815 
-827 ASHDASGVG
+827 
-836 SPAAALAAIWRDV
+836 SPAAALAAVWRDV

-897 GALCEALALRT
+897 GALSEALALEP

>member
-1 MPSAQHSLTV
+1 MPPAQHSLTV
-11 RLSPT
+11 RLSSD
-16 TTDAALAA
+16 TTDIALASA
-24 SLTAASGL
+24 FTAAVEL
-32 WWPGGRHPRLWTES
+32 WWPGDRRRPRLWTDS
-46 VPAPASSGAA
+46 VPAPAASDTAA
-56 DRRRAAEAR
+56 RRRAAEAS

-80 YADERRGSADPGP
+80 YADERRQGAAAGP
-93 DLVLTAAGSAL
+93 DLVLTADRSAL
-104 DARSLRIIARVLR
+104 DARSLRIVARVLR
-117 GDLAAEAVT
+117 GDLAPEAVT

-131 LAPAPHLDEETRR
+131 LPLDLRLDEETRR

-175 YTLGALDGYA
+175 YALGALDGYA
-185 VFAADL
+185 VFTADL

-205 AAPAPGEEPPSLE
+205 VAPADGEEEPPSLE
-218 LAAGNGPAVLP
+218 LMASDGPAVLP
-229 TGTGS
+229 TGPDY
-234 LPVPAHHVERIR
+234 LPVPAHQVGRIR
-246 RQLLHSP
+246 QQLLTSAP
-253 PTTPLSRLNPLG
+253 NTPLSLLNPLSE
-265 RAESAEH
+265 AESA
-272 VSLGACPVRPAAPG
+272 VQLALGASPG
-286 RIDDAF
+286 DAEALRIDEAF

-307 GATTLSYAELDR
+307 GSTTLSYAELNA
-319 RAEVLADGLYAHGV
+319 RAEALADGLYAHGV

-351 AMLAVLKAGAVH
+351 AMLAVLKADAVH

-376 RTARDAGVRLTIG
+376 RTARDAGVRLTVE
-389 DPALLVGHPPRA
+389 DPVTLTGHPPRP
-401 AAPRGRPGSPAYV
+401 AAPGGEPGSPAYV
-414 VHTSGSTGR
+414 IHTSGSTGR
-423 PKGVVVPHANVTA
+423 PKGVVVPHGNVTA
-436 LVDAVREDFGLSPDD
+436 LVAAVREDFGLSPDD

-481 DHWTSRSPEDFHA
+481 DHWTTRSPEDFHA

-514 AAADRAAGTHPVP
+514 AAADRAAQEAVAA
-527 RLVVLGGEPLDTRPL
+527 RLVVLGGEPLDARPL
-542 MDWFDRHPEDRCRL
+542 LDWFDRHPEDRCRL

-589 LPGWSVRVLDPHGR
+589 LPGWSVRVLDAHGR

-619 VALGYLHRP
+619 VALGYLNRP
-628 SLTAERFVPDP
+628 ALTAGRFVPDP
-639 LDPTGRRLYRSG
+639 LDPAGRRLYRSG

-701 SGGGVGDAAAVRIDA
+701 TGGDAGDAAAVRIDA
-716 YVVRAPGAGEDAGAV
+716 YVVPAPGAGDDPGPV
-731 RKRAARLLPPHM
+731 RERAARLLPPHM

-761 LDPGRLPAPGTR
+761 LDPARLPAPGTSR
-773 TAGPVTAP
+773 DPVTAP
-781 AAAPA
+781 APAA
-786 SAPASR
+786 
-792 TTSASVPAS
+792 
-801 ASGTASASPSPTTS
+801 
-815 ASVAATASPSPP
+815 AAHEA
-827 ASHDASGVG
+827 G
-836 SPAAALAAIWRDV
+836 PAAALAAIWCDV

-885 IPLRQL
+885 VPLRQL

-897 GALCEALALRT
+897 GALSEALAGKKT

>member
-1 MPSAQHSLTV
+1 MPPAQHSLTV
-11 RLSPT
+11 RLSPA
-16 TTDAALAA
+16 TTDTALAA
-24 SLTAASGL
+24 ALTATAEL
-32 WWPGGRHPRLWTES
+32 WWPGDRRHPRLWTES
-46 VPAPASSGAA
+46 VPAPAASDTAA
-56 DRRRAAEAR
+56 RRRAAEAS

-80 YADERRGSADPGP
+80 YADERREGATAGP
-93 DLVLTAAGSAL
+93 DLALTADGSAL
-104 DARSLRIIARVLR
+104 DARSLRVVARVLR
-117 GDLAAEAVT
+117 GDLAPEAVT

-131 LAPAPHLDEETRR
+131 LPLDLRLDEETRR

-160 AVRVAVPVPARDRPP
+160 AVRVAVPVPARGRPP
-175 YTLGALDGYA
+175 YALGALDGYA

-205 AAPAPGEEPPSLE
+205 VAPADGEELPPLE
-218 LAAGNGPAVLP
+218 LVAGDGPAVLP
-229 TGTGS
+229 TGPGS
-234 LPVPAHHVERIR
+234 LPVPAHQVEGIR
-246 RQLLHSP
+246 EQLLT
-253 PTTPLSRLNPLG
+253 TTPNAPLALLNPLSE
-265 RAESAEH
+265 AESTERLT
-272 VSLGACPVRPAAPG
+272 LGSSPKAPEAP
-286 RIDDAF
+286 RIDEAF
-292 AAQVAARPDAPALTA
+292 AAQVAARPEAPALTA
-307 GATTLSYAELDR
+307 GSTTLSYAELDA
-319 RAEVLADGLYAHGV
+319 RAEALADGLYAHGV

-351 AMLAVLKAGAVH
+351 AMLAVLKADAVH

-376 RTARDAGVRLTIG
+376 RTARDAGVRLIVE
-389 DPALLVGHPPRA
+389 DPAPLIGHPPRP
-401 AAPRGRPGSPAYV
+401 AAPGGEPGSPAYV
-414 VHTSGSTGR
+414 IHTSGSTGR
-423 PKGVVVPHANVTA
+423 PKGVVVPHGNVTA
-436 LVDAVREDFGLSPDD
+436 LVGAVREDFGLSPDD

-481 DHWTSRSPEDFHA
+481 DHWTTRSPEDFHA
-494 LLVRERVSV
+494 LLVREGVSV

-514 AAADRAAGTHPVP
+514 AAADRAAKETVDA
-527 RLVVLGGEPLDTRPL
+527 RLVVLGGEPLDARPL
-542 MDWFDRHPEDRCRL
+542 LDWFDRHPEDRCRL

-589 LPGWSVRVLDPHGR
+589 LPGWSVRVLDAHGR

-619 VALGYLHRP
+619 VALGYLNRP
-628 SLTAERFVPDP
+628 ALTAERFVPDP
-639 LDPTGRRLYRSG
+639 LDPAGRRLYRSG

-663 HLGRIDDQVKVRG
+663 HLGRIDDQVQVRG

-690 DPAVSAAAVTV
+690 DPAVSSAAVTV
-701 SGGGVGDAAAVRIDA
+701 TGGDAGDAAAVRIDA
-716 YVVRAPGAGEDAGAV
+716 YVVPAPGAGEGPGPV
-731 RKRAARLLPPHM
+731 RERAARLLPPHM

-761 LDPGRLPAPGTR
+761 LDPARLPAPGTR
-773 TAGPVTAP
+773 RDPVTTAAP
-781 AAAPA
+781 AAAPHE
-786 SAPASR
+786 
-792 TTSASVPAS
+792 
-801 ASGTASASPSPTTS
+801 
-815 ASVAATASPSPP
+815 
-827 ASHDASGVG
+827 ASHEAG
-836 SPAAALAAIWRDV
+836 PAAALAAIWCDV

-885 IPLRQL
+885 VPLRQL

-897 GALCEALALRT
+897 GALSEALARKKT

>member
-1 MPSAQHSLTV
+1 MPPAQHSLTV
-11 RLSPT
+11 RLPSAT
-16 TTDAALAA
+16 SDAALAA
-24 SLTAASGL
+24 ALTAAAGL
-32 WWPGGRHPRLWTES
+32 WWPGDHRRPRLWTES
-46 VPAPASSGAA
+46 VPAPAVSDTAA
-56 DRRRAAEAR
+56 RRRAAEAR
-65 RPVASGHR
+65 RPVAPGHR

-80 YADERRGSADPGP
+80 YADDRREEVAAGP

-104 DARSLRIIARVLR
+104 DARSLRLVARVLR
-117 GDLAAEAVT
+117 GDLAPDAVT

-131 LAPAPHLDEETRR
+131 LPLDLRLDEETRR

-150 LTVGRYEGAS
+150 LTVGRYKGAP

-175 YTLGALDGYA
+175 YALGALDGYA

-198 ELLATEP
+198 DLSATEP
-205 AAPAPGEEPPSLE
+205 VAPVEGEEPPLSE
-218 LAAGNGPAVLP
+218 LVAGDGIGPATLP
-229 TGTGS
+229 AAPGA
-234 LPVPAHHVERIR
+234 LPVPAHQVQRVR
-246 RQLLHSP
+246 QQLLTSP
-253 PTTPLSRLNPLG
+253 PDTPLSRLNPLSE
-265 RAESAEH
+265 AESAEQLA
-272 VSLGACPVRPAAPG
+272 LGVGPALPASAL

-307 GATTLSYAELDR
+307 GSTTLSYAELDR

-351 AMLAVLKAGAVH
+351 AMLAVLKADAVH

-376 RTARDAGVRLTIG
+376 RTARDAGVRLTVE
-389 DPALLVGHPPRA
+389 DPAALTGHPPRP
-401 AAPRGRPGSPAYV
+401 AAPRGEPGSPAYV
-414 VHTSGSTGR
+414 IHTSGSTGR

-481 DHWTSRSPEDFHA
+481 DHWTTRSPEDFHA

-514 AAADRAAGTHPVP
+514 AAADRAAQEAVGA
-527 RLVVLGGEPLDTRPL
+527 RLVVLGGEPLDARPL
-542 MDWFDRHPEDRCRL
+542 LDWFDRRPEDRCRL

-589 LPGWSVRVLDPHGR
+589 LPGWSVRVLDAHGS

-619 VALGYLHRP
+619 VALGYLNRP
-628 SLTAERFVPDP
+628 ALTAERFVPDP
-639 LDPTGRRLYRSG
+639 LDPAGRRLYRSG

-701 SGGGVGDAAAVRIDA
+701 TGGDGDDAAAVRIDA
-716 YVVRAPGAGEDAGAV
+716 YVVPAPGSDEDPGRV
-731 RKRAARLLPPHM
+731 RERAARLLPAHM

-761 LDPGRLPAPGTR
+761 LDPARLPAPGTR
-773 TAGPVTAP
+773 RDPVTAP
-781 AAAPA
+781 ASPHAA
-786 SAPASR
+786 
-792 TTSASVPAS
+792 
-801 ASGTASASPSPTTS
+801 
-815 ASVAATASPSPP
+815 
-827 ASHDASGVG
+827 
-836 SPAAALAAIWRDV
+836 SPAAALAAVWCDV

-897 GALCEALALRT
+897 GALSEALALEA

>member
-1 MPSAQHSLTV
+1 MPPAQHSLTV
-11 RLSPT
+11 RLPSA

-24 SLTAASGL
+24 ALTAAAEL
-32 WWPGGRHPRLWTES
+32 WWPGDHRRPRLWTEY
-46 VPAPASSGAA
+46 VPAPAVSGTAA
-56 DRRRAAEAR
+56 GRRAAEAR

-80 YADERRGSADPGP
+80 YADERREEVAAGP
-93 DLVLTAAGSAL
+93 DLILTAAGSAL
-104 DARSLRIIARVLR
+104 DARSLRLVARVLR
-117 GDLAAEAVT
+117 GDLAPDAVT

-131 LAPAPHLDEETRR
+131 LPLDLRLDEETRR

-150 LTVGRYEGAS
+150 LTVGRYEGAA
-160 AVRVAVPVPARDRPP
+160 AVRVAVPVPARDDRPP
-175 YTLGALDGYA
+175 YALGALDGYA
-185 VFAADL
+185 VFTADL

-198 ELLATEP
+198 DLLTTEP
-205 AAPAPGEEPPSLE
+205 VAPAEGEEPPPLE
-218 LAAGNGPAVLP
+218 LVAGDGIGPATLP
-229 TGTGS
+229 TAPGS
-234 LPVPAHHVERIR
+234 LPVPAHQVQRVR
-246 RQLLHSP
+246 QQLLTSP
-253 PTTPLSRLNPLG
+253 PDTPLSRLNPLSE
-265 RAESAEH
+265 AESAEQRACGAPLDAPAS
-272 VSLGACPVRPAAPG
+272 SL

-307 GATTLSYAELDR
+307 GSSTLSYAELDR

-351 AMLAVLKAGAVH
+351 AMLAVLKADAVH

-376 RTARDAGVRLTIG
+376 RTARDAGVRLTVE
-389 DPALLVGHPPRA
+389 DPALLTGHPPRP
-401 AAPRGRPGSPAYV
+401 AAPRGEPGSPAYV
-414 VHTSGSTGR
+414 IHTSGSTGR
-423 PKGVVVPHANVTA
+423 PKGVLVPHANVTA
-436 LVDAVREDFGLSPDD
+436 LVDAVREDFGLSPED

-481 DHWTSRSPEDFHA
+481 DHWTTRSPEDFHA

-514 AAADRAAGTHPVP
+514 AAADRVAQETVDA
-527 RLVVLGGEPLDTRPL
+527 RLVVLGGEPLDARPL
-542 MDWFDRHPEDRCRL
+542 LDWFDRHPEDRCRL

-570 AATVTRREALAGS
+570 AATLTRRDALAGS

-589 LPGWSVRVLDPHGR
+589 LPGWSVRVLDAHGL

-619 VALGYLHRP
+619 VALGYLNRP
-628 SLTAERFVPDP
+628 ALTAERFVPDP
-639 LDPTGRRLYRSG
+639 LDAAGRRLYRSG
-651 DLGRLLPDGTLE
+651 DLGRLLADGTLE

-701 SGGGVGDAAAVRIDA
+701 TGGDGGDAAAVRIDA
-716 YVVRAPGAGEDAGAV
+716 YVVPAPGSDEDPGPV
-731 RKRAARLLPPHM
+731 RERAARLLPAHM

-761 LDPGRLPAPGTR
+761 LDPARLPAP
-773 TAGPVTAP
+773 
-781 AAAPA
+781 APA
-786 SAPASR
+786 SAPA
-792 TTSASVPAS
+792 
-801 ASGTASASPSPTTS
+801 
-815 ASVAATASPSPP
+815 
-827 ASHDASGVG
+827 
-836 SPAAALAAIWRDV
+836 PAAAPHEAGPAAVLAAVWRDV
-849 LGVEAI
+849 LGVEAV

-897 GALCEALALRT
+897 GALSEALARKA

>member
-1 MPSAQHSLTV
+1 MPPAQHSLTV
-11 RLSPT
+11 RLSPA
-16 TTDAALAA
+16 TTDTALAA
-24 SLTAASGL
+24 ALTATAEL
-32 WWPGGRHPRLWTES
+32 WWPGDRRHPRLWTES
-46 VPAPASSGAA
+46 VPAPAASDTAA
-56 DRRRAAEAR
+56 RRRAAEAS

-80 YADERRGSADPGP
+80 YADERREGATAGP
-93 DLVLTAAGSAL
+93 DLVLTADGSAL
-104 DARSLRIIARVLR
+104 DARSLRVVARVLR
-117 GDLAAEAVT
+117 GDLAPEAVT

-131 LAPAPHLDEETRR
+131 LPLDLRLDEETRR

-160 AVRVAVPVPARDRPP
+160 AVRVAVPVPARGRPP
-175 YTLGALDGYA
+175 YALGALDGYA

-205 AAPAPGEEPPSLE
+205 VAPADGEELPPLE
-218 LAAGNGPAVLP
+218 LVAGDWPAVLP
-229 TGTGS
+229 TGPGS
-234 LPVPAHHVERIR
+234 LPVPAHQVEGIR
-246 RQLLHSP
+246 EQLLT
-253 PTTPLSRLNPLG
+253 TTPNAPLALLNPLSE
-265 RAESAEH
+265 AESTEQLT
-272 VSLGACPVRPAAPG
+272 LGSSPKAPEAL
-286 RIDDAF
+286 RIDEAF
-292 AAQVAARPDAPALTA
+292 AAQVAARPEAPALTA
-307 GATTLSYAELDR
+307 GSTTLSYAELDA
-319 RAEVLADGLYAHGV
+319 RAEALADGLYAHGV

-351 AMLAVLKAGAVH
+351 AMLAVLKADAVH

-376 RTARDAGVRLTIG
+376 RTARDAGVRLIVE
-389 DPALLVGHPPRA
+389 DPAPLIGHPPRP
-401 AAPRGRPGSPAYV
+401 AAPGGEPGSPAYV
-414 VHTSGSTGR
+414 IHTSGSTGR
-423 PKGVVVPHANVTA
+423 PKGVVVPHGNVTA
-436 LVDAVREDFGLSPDD
+436 LVGAVREDFGLSPDD

-481 DHWTSRSPEDFHA
+481 DHWTTRSPEDFHA
-494 LLVRERVSV
+494 LLVREGVSV

-514 AAADRAAGTHPVP
+514 AAADRAAKETVDA
-527 RLVVLGGEPLDTRPL
+527 RLVVLGGEPLDARPL
-542 MDWFDRHPEDRCRL
+542 LDWFDRHPEDRCRL

-589 LPGWSVRVLDPHGR
+589 LPGWSVRVLDAHGR

-619 VALGYLHRP
+619 VALGYLNRP
-628 SLTAERFVPDP
+628 ALTAERFVPDP
-639 LDPTGRRLYRSG
+639 LDPAGRRLYRSG

-663 HLGRIDDQVKVRG
+663 HLGRIDDQVQVRG

-690 DPAVSAAAVTV
+690 DPAVSSAAVTV
-701 SGGGVGDAAAVRIDA
+701 TGGDAGDAAAVRIDA
-716 YVVRAPGAGEDAGAV
+716 YVVPAPGAGEGPGPV
-731 RKRAARLLPPHM
+731 RERAARLLPPHM

-761 LDPGRLPAPGTR
+761 LDPARLPAPGTR
-773 TAGPVTAP
+773 RDPVTTAAP
-781 AAAPA
+781 AAAPHE
-786 SAPASR
+786 
-792 TTSASVPAS
+792 
-801 ASGTASASPSPTTS
+801 
-815 ASVAATASPSPP
+815 
-827 ASHDASGVG
+827 ASHEAG
-836 SPAAALAAIWRDV
+836 PAAALAAIWCDV

-885 IPLRQL
+885 VPLRQL

-897 GALCEALALRT
+897 GALSEALARKKT

>member
-1 MPSAQHSLTV
+1 MPPAQHSLTV
-11 RLSPT
+11 RLSSD
-16 TTDAALAA
+16 TTDTALAA
-24 SLTAASGL
+24 ALTAAAEL
-32 WWPGGRHPRLWTES
+32 WWPGDRRRPRLWTES
-46 VPAPASSGAA
+46 VPAPAASDTAA
-56 DRRRAAEAR
+56 RRRAAEAS

-80 YADERRGSADPGP
+80 YADERREGAAAGP
-93 DLVLTAAGSAL
+93 DLVLTADRSAL
-104 DARSLRIIARVLR
+104 DARSLRIVAQVLR
-117 GDLAAEAVT
+117 GDLAPEAVT

-131 LAPAPHLDEETRR
+131 LPLDLRLDEETRR

-175 YTLGALDGYA
+175 YALGALDGYA
-185 VFAADL
+185 VFTADL
-191 SPGRTVA
+191 SPCRTVA

-205 AAPAPGEEPPSLE
+205 VAPADGEEEPPSLE
-218 LAAGNGPAVLP
+218 LMASDGPAVLP
-229 TGTGS
+229 TGPDY
-234 LPVPAHHVERIR
+234 LPVPAHQVGRIR
-246 RQLLHSP
+246 QQLLTSAP
-253 PTTPLSRLNPLG
+253 NTPLSLLNPLSE
-265 RAESAEH
+265 AESA
-272 VSLGACPVRPAAPG
+272 VQLTLGASPGDAEAP
-286 RIDDAF
+286 RIDEAF

-307 GATTLSYAELDR
+307 GSTTLSYAELNA
-319 RAEVLADGLYAHGV
+319 RAEALADGLYAHGV

-351 AMLAVLKAGAVH
+351 AMLAVLKADAVH

-376 RTARDAGVRLTIG
+376 RAARDAGVLLTVE
-389 DPALLVGHPPRA
+389 DPATLIGHPPRP
-401 AAPRGRPGSPAYV
+401 AAPGGEPGSPAYV
-414 VHTSGSTGR
+414 IHTSGSTGR
-423 PKGVVVPHANVTA
+423 PKGVVVPHGNVTA
-436 LVDAVREDFGLSPDD
+436 LVAAVREDFGLCPDD

-481 DHWTSRSPEDFHA
+481 DHWTTRSPEDFHA

-514 AAADRAAGTHPVP
+514 AAADRAAQEAVAA
-527 RLVVLGGEPLDTRPL
+527 RLVVLGGEPLDARPL
-542 MDWFDRHPEDRCRL
+542 LDWFDRHPEDRCRL

-570 AATVTRREALAGS
+570 AATLTRREALAGS

-589 LPGWSVRVLDPHGR
+589 LPGWSVRVLDAHGR

-619 VALGYLHRP
+619 VALGYLNRP
-628 SLTAERFVPDP
+628 ALTAGRFVPDP
-639 LDPTGRRLYRSG
+639 LDPAGRRLYRSG

-701 SGGGVGDAAAVRIDA
+701 TGGDAGDAAAVRIDA
-716 YVVRAPGAGEDAGAV
+716 YVVPAPGAGDDPGPV
-731 RKRAARLLPPHM
+731 RERAARLLPPHM

-761 LDPGRLPAPGTR
+761 LDPARLPAPGTSR
-773 TAGPVTAP
+773 DPVTAP
-781 AAAPA
+781 APAA
-786 SAPASR
+786 
-792 TTSASVPAS
+792 
-801 ASGTASASPSPTTS
+801 
-815 ASVAATASPSPP
+815 AAHEA
-827 ASHDASGVG
+827 G
-836 SPAAALAAIWRDV
+836 PAAALAAIWCDV

-885 IPLRQL
+885 VPLRQL

-897 GALCEALALRT
+897 GALSEALAGKKT

>member
-1 MPSAQHSLTV
+1 MPPAQHSLTV
-11 RLSPT
+11 RLSPA
-16 TTDAALAA
+16 TTDTALAA
-24 SLTAASGL
+24 ALTATAEL
-32 WWPGGRHPRLWTES
+32 WWPGDRRHPRLWTES
-46 VPAPASSGAA
+46 VPAPAASDTAA
-56 DRRRAAEAR
+56 RRRAAEAS

-80 YADERRGSADPGP
+80 YADERREGATAGP
-93 DLVLTAAGSAL
+93 DLVLTADGSAL
-104 DARSLRIIARVLR
+104 DARSLRVVARVLR
-117 GDLAAEAVT
+117 GDLAPEAVT

-131 LAPAPHLDEETRR
+131 LPLDLRLDEETRR

-160 AVRVAVPVPARDRPP
+160 AVRVAVPVPARGRPP
-175 YTLGALDGYA
+175 YALGALDGYA

-205 AAPAPGEEPPSLE
+205 VAPADGEELPPLE
-218 LAAGNGPAVLP
+218 LVAGDGPAVLP
-229 TGTGS
+229 TGPGS
-234 LPVPAHHVERIR
+234 LPVPAHQVEGIR
-246 RQLLHSP
+246 EQLLT
-253 PTTPLSRLNPLG
+253 TTPNAPLALLNPLSE
-265 RAESAEH
+265 AESTERLT
-272 VSLGACPVRPAAPG
+272 LGSSPKAPEAP
-286 RIDDAF
+286 RIDEAF
-292 AAQVAARPDAPALTA
+292 AAQVAARPEAPALTA
-307 GATTLSYAELDR
+307 GSTTLSYAELDA
-319 RAEVLADGLYAHGV
+319 RAEALADGLYAHGV

-351 AMLAVLKAGAVH
+351 AMLAVLKADAVH

-376 RTARDAGVRLTIG
+376 RTARDAGVRLIVE
-389 DPALLVGHPPRA
+389 DPAPLIGHPPRP
-401 AAPRGRPGSPAYV
+401 AAPGGEPGSPAYV
-414 VHTSGSTGR
+414 IHTSGSTGR
-423 PKGVVVPHANVTA
+423 PKGVVVPHGNVTA
-436 LVDAVREDFGLSPDD
+436 LVGAVREDFGLSPDD

-481 DHWTSRSPEDFHA
+481 DHWTTRSPEDFHA
-494 LLVRERVSV
+494 LLVREGVSV

-514 AAADRAAGTHPVP
+514 AAADRAAKETVDA
-527 RLVVLGGEPLDTRPL
+527 RLVVLGGEPLDARPL
-542 MDWFDRHPEDRCRL
+542 LDWFDRHPEDRCRL

-589 LPGWSVRVLDPHGR
+589 LPGWSVRVLDAHGR

-619 VALGYLHRP
+619 VALGYLNRP
-628 SLTAERFVPDP
+628 ALTAERFVPDP
-639 LDPTGRRLYRSG
+639 LDPAGRRLYRSG

-663 HLGRIDDQVKVRG
+663 HLGRIDDQVQVRG

-701 SGGGVGDAAAVRIDA
+701 TGGDAGDPAAVRIDA
-716 YVVRAPGAGEDAGAV
+716 YVVPAPGSGEGPGPV
-731 RKRAARLLPPHM
+731 RERAARLLPPHM

-761 LDPGRLPAPGTR
+761 LDPARLPAPGTR
-773 TAGPVTAP
+773 RDPVTTAAP
-781 AAAPA
+781 AAAPHE
-786 SAPASR
+786 
-792 TTSASVPAS
+792 
-801 ASGTASASPSPTTS
+801 
-815 ASVAATASPSPP
+815 
-827 ASHDASGVG
+827 ASHEAG
-836 SPAAALAAIWRDV
+836 PAAALAAIWCDV

-885 IPLRQL
+885 VPLRQL

-897 GALCEALALRT
+897 GALSEALARKKT

>member
-1 MPSAQHSLTV
+1 MPPAHHALIV
-11 RLSPT
+11 RLPPDAA
-16 TTDAALAA
+16 DAALAGA
-24 SLTAASGL
+24 LTTAAQL
-32 WWPGGRHPRLWTES
+32 WWPGERRPRLWTET
-46 VPAPASSGAA
+46 VPAPAGSGTAA
-56 DRRRAAEAR
+56 RRRAAEAR
-65 RPVASGHR
+65 RPVAPGHR

-80 YADERRGSADPGP
+80 YAGEHLA
-93 DLVLTAAGSAL
+93 DLVLTAGGAAL
-104 DARSLRIIARVLR
+104 DARSLRLVARVLR
-117 GDLAAEAVT
+117 GDLAPDAVT
-126 PLAGP
+126 PLDGP
-131 LAPAPHLDEETRR
+131 LPPDLRMDGETRR

-150 LTVGRYEGAS
+150 VTVGRYEGAAS
-160 AVRVAVPVPARDRPP
+160 VRVAVPVPARDRPP
-175 YTLGALDGYA
+175 YALGALDGYA
-185 VFAADL
+185 VFTADL

-198 ELLATEP
+198 DLLATEP
-205 AAPAPGEEPPSLE
+205 AAPAEGDDPPVLTLVAGDPG
-218 LAAGNGPAVLP
+218 GDGDGPAMLP
-229 TGTGS
+229 TGPDA
-234 LPVPAHHVERIR
+234 LPVPTHQVRFIQD
-246 RQLLHSP
+246 QLASSAPNTPLSQLDPLSREESAEQLSFRTPHKA
-253 PTTPLSRLNPLG
+253 TTPL
-265 RAESAEH
+265 
-272 VSLGACPVRPAAPG
+272 
-286 RIDDAF
+286 RIDEAF

-307 GATTLSYAELDR
+307 GSATLSYAELDD
-319 RAEVLADGLYAHGV
+319 RAEEFADGFYARGA

-340 LCLPRSTDLVA
+340 LCLPRGADLVA
-351 AMLAVLKAGAVH
+351 AMLAALKADAVY

-376 RTARDAGVRLTIG
+376 RTARDAKVRLTVD
-389 DPALLVGHPPRA
+389 DPAALTGHPRRPA
-401 AAPRGRPGSPAYV
+401 ASRGPATGPAYV
-414 VHTSGSTGR
+414 IHTSGSTGR
-423 PKGVVVPHANVTA
+423 PKGVLVPHANVTA
-436 LVDAVREDFGLSPDD
+436 LVDAVRADFALSPDD
-451 TWTCFH
+451 AWTCFH

-481 DHWTSRSPEDFHA
+481 DHWTSRQPEDFHA
-494 LLVRERVSV
+494 LLVREGVSV

-514 AAADRAAGTHPVP
+514 AAADRTGGRLPAL
-527 RLVVLGGEPLDTRPL
+527 RLVVLGGEPLDARPL
-542 MDWFDRHPEDRCRL
+542 LSWFDRHPEDRCRL

-608 APGEIVVGGAG
+608 APGEIHVGGAG

-628 SLTAERFVPDP
+628 APTAERFVPDVV
-639 LDPTGRRLYRSG
+639 DPAGRLYRSG

-701 SGGGVGDAAAVRIDA
+701 TGGAGGDAAAVRIDA
-716 YVVRAPGAGEDAGAV
+716 YVVPAPGAGEDPGSV
-731 RKRAARLLPPHM
+731 RDRAARLLPPHM

-761 LDPGRLPAPGTR
+761 LDPARLPAPGTR
-773 TAGPVTAP
+773 RTPAPPVPAAP
-781 AAAPA
+781 AADAPEAPA
-786 SAPASR
+786 A
-792 TTSASVPAS
+792 V
-801 ASGTASASPSPTTS
+801 
-815 ASVAATASPSPP
+815 
-827 ASHDASGVG
+827 
-836 SPAAALAAIWRDV
+836 LAGIWRDV
-849 LGVEAI
+849 FGVEEI

-885 IPLRQL
+885 VALRQL

-897 GALCEALALRT
+897 GALSEALARGV